1 MDVFALSALE
11 TRVDVRRDE
20 SALSISSGEEKAERP
35 DGMLCSGVS
44 GHVDDMV
51 ISHVLLMKADGT
63 HAHTHRPA
71 EIFTIMVLKASQA
84 AEV

>member
-1 MDVFALSALE
+1 MDVFAPSALE
-11 TRVDVRRDE
+11 TRVDVRRDK
-20 SALSISSGEEKAERP
+20 SALSISSGEEKAERL
-35 DGMLCSGVS
+35 DGMMCSGVS

-63 HAHTHRPA
+63 HAHTHRPTV
-71 EIFTIMVLKASQA
+71 IFSVMVLKTSQA